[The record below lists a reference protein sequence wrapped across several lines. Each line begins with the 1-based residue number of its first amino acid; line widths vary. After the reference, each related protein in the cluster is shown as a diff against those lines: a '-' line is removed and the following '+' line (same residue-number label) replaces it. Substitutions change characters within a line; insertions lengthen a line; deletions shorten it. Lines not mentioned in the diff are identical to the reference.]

1 MTGKPW
7 FADPELRQFRSDL
20 QKQKVH
26 NILVQVVSECPNLKV
41 EGEPLAWGDRIELT
55 YRIRCMDTAVGH
67 DPILYIPGPSKPMT
81 DVELQQHFGMHLR
94 IGLEK
99 GKPSS

>member
-1 MTGKPW
+1 
-7 FADPELRQFRSDL
+7 
-20 QKQKVH
+20 
-26 NILVQVVSECPNLKV
+26 
-41 EGEPLAWGDRIELT
+41 
-55 YRIRCMDTAVGH
+55 MDTAVGH

-99 GKPSS
+99 CKPSS